1 MAKTNTKT
9 KKEPEE
15 NYKEDEREKTIEQ
28 ERDEYLIGWKRAL
41 ADYEN
46 LKKDLMKERGLIRA
60 SVTEAVAS
68 AYLPIYDH
76 LMSAT
81 QNTPD
86 IPEAQ
91 KWFEGV
97 GHIAHQCKETLS
109 QFGVE
114 AIDTKNQQFDPDK
127 HEAVGTEYDESKK
140 EDEILRETQ
149 TGFTMN
155 TKVIRP
161 SKVIVN
167 KKTQNN

>member
-1 MAKTNTKT
+1 MAKKDNTQTKQKDEEVKKT
-9 KKEPEE
+9 V
-15 NYKEDEREKTIEQ
+15 EQ
-28 ERDEYLIGWKRAL
+28 ERDEYLSGWKRAL

-46 LKKDLMKERGLIRA
+46 LKKDLMKERGIIR
-60 SVTEAVAS
+60 SHVTEAIAT

-76 LMSAT
+76 LMAAT

-97 GHIAHQCKETLS
+97 GHIAQQCKDTLAE
-109 QFGVE
+109 FGVE
-114 AIDTKNQQFDPDK
+114 AIDTKNQKFDPDK
-127 HEAVGTEYDESKK
+127 HEAVGAEQDETN
-140 EDEILRETQ
+140 DDDVILREMQ

-155 TKVIRP
+155 GKVIRP

-167 KKTQNN
+167 NI